1 MRVYFRG
8 NLYGHDLAT
17 AMVEDNGKIIYI
29 GSDEE
34 ALKYP
39 GQRIDL
45 GNKYVYPG
53 FNDSHM
59 HLVNYGQSL
68 KNIKLE
74 DHTFSLKAL
83 LKELEKH
90 KDESKLIIGRG
101 WNHDYFNDVDRFPTK
116 HDLDSVC
123 SDKPIIITRAC
134 GHLLVANSKA
144 IELAKINDQ
153 VIEGG
158 YYDLTTGIFKE
169 NAMNLIY
176 DIIFQPTVEDIKE
189 YILLGQTMLNSY
201 GITSIQ
207 SDDLLSVSRDYTDV
221 LTAFEQLRQENKLTI
236 RVYEQAQLPNLE
248 TLKEFIEKG
257 YKTGYGDEWFK
268 IGPLKMLG
276 DGSLGART
284 AFLSKPYNDDAST
297 SGIPIFSSNEIK
309 KMFDYANRNEMQIAI
324 HAIGDGIL
332 DWVIEGY
339 EYALNKYPRQDHRHG
354 IVHCQITRE
363 DQLKKYQELNLHAY
377 IQSVFLD
384 YDNHIINQRVDPVIA
399 KTSYNYKTLLNIT
412 TISNGSD
419 CPVENPDVLKGIQLA
434 VTRTSLD
441 GTGPYLIE
449 QALTRQEAIESYT
462 SGGAYAS
469 FEETVKGKLEV
480 GKYCDFVVLSDNIL
494 TIDVEKIKDIK
505 VIATYVAGQLVYGG

>member
-1 MRVYFRG
+1 
-8 NLYGHDLAT
+8 
-17 AMVEDNGKIIYI
+17 
-29 GSDEE
+29 
-34 ALKYP
+34 
-39 GQRIDL
+39 
-45 GNKYVYPG
+45 
-53 FNDSHM
+53 
-59 HLVNYGQSL
+59 
-68 KNIKLE
+68 
-74 DHTFSLKAL
+74 
-83 LKELEKH
+83 
-90 KDESKLIIGRG
+90 
-101 WNHDYFNDVDRFPTK
+101 
-116 HDLDSVC
+116 
-123 SDKPIIITRAC
+123 
-134 GHLLVANSKA
+134 
-144 IELAKINDQ
+144 
-153 VIEGG
+153 
-158 YYDLTTGIFKE
+158 
-169 NAMNLIY
+169 MNLIY

-297 SGIPIFSSNEIK
+297 SGIPIFSSHEIK